1 MQKLFSFILLLIFS
15 VALNASENKDL
26 LTQANKAYQ
35 AEKYQEAIDL
45 YENILVNGKH
55 APSLYYNL
63 GNAFYRN
70 NQLGKAIL
78 NYEKA
83 KLYAPRD
90 EDIEHNLLIA
100 KNRTFDN
107 IVPFQPFFLSVWWKN
122 TYQLLSPT
130 IWAILG
136 FLALFGTITGVSA
149 WLLLTGR
156 KRKQQGFYGAIGA
169 AILAILF
176 LSLGNS
182 YHSIRVNSKIAIITT
197 PQTDFKD
204 GADEL
209 SNTISTLHEGV
220 KIQLIENINDWQK
233 VRLENGEVGW
243 LQMDV
248 FETI

>member
-1 MQKLFSFILLLIFS
+1 MQKLFSFIFLFMFS
-15 VALNASENKDL
+15 LVLNASETDNL
-26 LTQANKAYQ
+26 LIQANKAYQ
-35 AEKYQEAIDL
+35 AENYQEAIDL
-45 YENILVNGKH
+45 YESILTKGKH
-55 APSLYYNL
+55 SASLYYNL

-78 NYEKA
+78 YYEKA
-83 KLYAPRD
+83 KLYAPRN

-100 KNRTFDN
+100 KNKTFDN
-107 IVPFQPFFLSVWWKN
+107 IIPVQPFFLAAWWKSI
-122 TYQLLSPT
+122 YQLLSPT

-136 FLALFGTITGVSA
+136 VLALFGTVGGIAT
-149 WLLLTGR
+149 WLLLLDR
-156 KRKQQGFYGAIGA
+156 KRKQQGFYGAIGT
-169 AILAILF
+169 AILGILF

-182 YHSIRVNSKIAIITT
+182 YHSERVNSKKAVITVK
-197 PQTDFKD
+197 QTDFKD

-220 KIQLIENINDWQK
+220 KLQLLENINDWQK

-248 FETI
+248 FEKI